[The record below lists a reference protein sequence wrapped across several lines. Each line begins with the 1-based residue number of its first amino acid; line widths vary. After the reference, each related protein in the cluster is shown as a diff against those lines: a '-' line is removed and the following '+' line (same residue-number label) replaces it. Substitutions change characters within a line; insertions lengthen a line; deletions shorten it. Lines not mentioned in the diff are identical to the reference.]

1 MSTAADPAA
10 PIRPGAAV
18 RPGVVA
24 LVTAL
29 VVNIAVVLVGRST
42 GADLE
47 VTQGGTTTTVG
58 VPQVA
63 AMTVGPL
70 AAATVVLAL
79 VSRFGAHAWNL
90 LAWAG
95 LGIGV
100 LTAALP
106 LLADASTET
115 RLTLAV
121 LHVCV
126 GFSWFLAVRRALPQG
141 ALASA

>member
-1 MSTAADPAA
+1 MSDAADPAA

-42 GADLE
+42 GVDLE

-79 VSRFGAHAWNL
+79 VGRFGAHAWNL

>member
-1 MSTAADPAA
+1 MSDVADPAA

-79 VSRFGAHAWNL
+79 VGRFGAHAWNL

-126 GFSWFLAVRRALPQG
+126 GFSWFLAVRRALPEG
-141 ALASA
+141 VLARG